1 MICEKL
7 FYANGSIMSKKFY
20 VDGVLHRN
28 DKPAKIVFYENG
40 SIEQE
45 EFYVHGKLH
54 RDPGLGPAKIV
65 YNKHWGTIMFT
76 SFFNNGLRHRE
87 DGPSV
92 INYSGDGSICM
103 EWFYLDGKFIG
114 NDKEGFWGLWDKLSH
129 KKRQNKNLLKL
140 LVRFS

>member
-1 MICEKL
+1 
-7 FYANGSIMSKKFY
+7 MSKKFY

-28 DKPAKIVFYENG
+28 HKPAKIVFCENG

-65 YNKHWGTIMFT
+65 YHKNWGTIMFA
-76 SFFNNGLRHRE
+76 SFFTNGLRHRE

-92 INYSGDGSICM
+92 INYSRDGSICM
-103 EWFYLDGKFIG
+103 ELFHLDGKFIG
-114 NDKEGFWGLWDKLSH
+114 NDKEGFWALWDSLNEEERKNPKILNMLSIY
-129 KKRQNKNLLKL
+129 
-140 LVRFS
+140 S